1 MGEIIK
7 VDFSNGRYKYVVR
20 EGLIQWD
27 IGTKLEIHGLELEE
41 DTQVHFSLQ
50 QNSGL
55 AKRMLGKWADGILTV
70 DIPAFI
76 LEGEE
81 ECCYCWNNEY
91 HAWAWIYVTEGELAE
106 TVKKIE
112 LHIESRAKP
121 DEYSSPGDKD
131 IIQQLR
137 EDVGSKVSKEG
148 HSPNKYL
155 GTDEEGKVVE
165 KDAPEGTGGSKYGIP
180 AGGTKGQYLRKVSD
194 EDYDVAWSDL
204 EIPEQYGLVTYN
216 QDKTLTIT

>member
-7 VDFSNGRYKYVVR
+7 VDFSDGGYKDVVR

-121 DEYSSPGDKD
+121 DDYSSPGDKD

-137 EDVGSKVSKEG
+137 EEILGDIEEVVTDYLNKNPVQAISVDDALSEESTNPVQNKVVTAKFKDLETTVGNVDVL
-148 HSPNKYL
+148 L
-155 GTDEEGKVVE
+155 GT
-165 KDAPEGTGGSKYGIP
+165 I
-180 AGGTKGQYLRKVSD
+180 
-194 EDYDVAWSDL
+194 
-204 EIPEQYGLVTYN
+204 
-216 QDKTLTIT
+216 